1 MPMLSALTAFLGIA
15 ATIVAQKMPAAGDAD
30 RVVAS
35 WQLVEHLD
43 RCQERAGSQLRGLPA
58 PPGAVR
64 AQCRQELLVAI
75 RTFVEPA
82 LGPGDKVT
90 LLGPDRLVALVRQ
103 DQVAWIDRFFARL
116 GKTDLAARLDGQFD
130 RITMPA
136 AKAAEILAKPE
147 LPGTLALPVTKEQV
161 LALRRSG
168 QKTGGPTSWR
178 FPHATWMIFGSGMPF
193 VKNWRRVPLRGRDD
207 DLVVPE
213 IGEIHDGVEFELQYV
228 PMPDDRIGWV
238 MSAKVAIVDWD
249 SPTRS
254 VRIGEQDFVI
264 DEPAVHA
271 GTLRAAL
278 SMDRPAPFLFGQR
291 LGDDVMLLVFT
302 PR

>member
-1 MPMLSALTAFLGIA
+1 MPLLSALTAFLWMV

-35 WQLVEHLD
+35 WPLTEHLD
-43 RCQERAGSQLRGLPA
+43 RCQEHAGSRLRGLPA
-58 PPGAVR
+58 PPEAMR
-64 AQCRQELLVAI
+64 DQCRQELLVAI

-82 LGPGDKVT
+82 LGRGDEVT

-103 DQVAWIDRFFARL
+103 DQAAWIDRFLARL
-116 GKTDLAARLDGQFD
+116 AKADLAARLVGQFD
-130 RITMPA
+130 RITMPV
-136 AKAAEILAKPE
+136 AKAAEILATPE

-161 LALRRSG
+161 RELRRSG
-168 QKTGGPTSWR
+168 QKTGGPASWR
-178 FPHATWMIFGSGMPF
+178 LSHATWMTFGGGMPF

-213 IGEIHDGVEFELQYV
+213 IGEVHDGVEFELQYV
-228 PMPDDRIGWV
+228 PLPEDRIGWV

-249 SPTRS
+249 SPSRT

-264 DEPAVHA
+264 DEPAVRA
-271 GTLRAAL
+271 GTLQAAL